1 MLLRLLVKL
10 NDRVHME
17 LLNVGM
23 ARSVWLFDQRDIN
36 PRGKYIEAGFIEWL
50 KSLYHFSKYPS
61 SLYDRDESGG
71 MSFEAGGF
79 QVRESQ
85 FVTVHLK
92 VYTDGL
98 VAETR
103 SSTHDTDT
111 FIEDVLRLA
120 VQDLDLIYDPGLI
133 RQKLYVSDLHVRVEA
148 SLNQL
153 NPGMN
158 AFTRKLA
165 TLRGGDPPLNFE
177 LSSLRLSP
185 DVLPPTMITPFLFE
199 RQENTMPSEHRYFS
213 RAPLHTDDHFKLLE
227 EFETI
232 LVG

>member
-1 MLLRLLVKL
+1 
-10 NDRVHME
+10 ME

-23 ARSVWLFDQRDIN
+23 ARSVWLFDMRDMN
-36 PRGKYIEAGFIEWL
+36 PHGKYIEAGFIEWL

-61 SLYDRDESGG
+61 SIYKRDENGG
-71 MSFEAGGF
+71 LSFEVGGF
-79 QVRESQ
+79 QVQENQS
-85 FVTVHLK
+85 VTVHLK
-92 VYTDGL
+92 VYNDGM
-98 VAETR
+98 VGETR

-111 FIEDVLRLA
+111 FIEDVLRSA
-120 VQDLDLIYDPGLI
+120 VQDLGLIYAPDMI
-133 RQKLYVSDLHVRVEA
+133 RQKLYVSDLHVRVKM

-153 NPGMN
+153 NPWIN
-158 AFTRKLA
+158 AFARKLT

-185 DVLPPTMITPFLFE
+185 EVHPPTMIAPFLFE
-199 RQENTMPSEHRYFS
+199 RQENTTPSEHRYFS

-227 EFETI
+227 EFETL